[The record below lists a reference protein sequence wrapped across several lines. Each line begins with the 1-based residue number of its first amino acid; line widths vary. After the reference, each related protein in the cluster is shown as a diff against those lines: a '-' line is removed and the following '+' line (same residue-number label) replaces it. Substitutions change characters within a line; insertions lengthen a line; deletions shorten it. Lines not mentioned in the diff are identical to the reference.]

1 MIDPKLLKKV
11 RHLEI
16 KTRHIIQ
23 NSLAG
28 SYHSMFKGQGI
39 NFANVRT
46 YTHGDDYRRID
57 WNVSA
62 RSTETQVKEFEE
74 ERDLTVM
81 ILVDISASQNF
92 GTQDC
97 IKRDAAAEIAAT
109 CGFSALSNN
118 DRVGVMLFSDHIES
132 YIPPKKGK
140 KHMYRCL
147 RDVFSINAT
156 QQKTNLSLALEQTT
170 KLLAK
175 RSVVF
180 IISDFQDDHY
190 EKALLMASKRHHII
204 PIVVEDPSENKL
216 PQIGFLELED
226 PETGQRLILNSS
238 DPQTQ
243 EKFTSIQTI
252 IKSKHQR
259 AFRKAGLHPIH
270 IPLDRP
276 IIDPIITYF
285 KTLDKK

>member
-74 ERDLTVM
+74 ERDLT
-81 ILVDISASQNF
+81 
-92 GTQDC
+92 
-97 IKRDAAAEIAAT
+97 RDAAAEIAAT